1 MVCLKIKK
9 IYKTKM
15 TAFWSL
21 LQKSGPRA
29 NLCSL
34 TMEKME
40 KKKEKKNL
48 KNARGIGGVGSDGA
62 WALNLKYSIDQI

>member
-1 MVCLKIKK
+1 
-9 IYKTKM
+9 M

-21 LQKSGPRA
+21 LHKKGPRA

-62 WALNLKYSIDQI
+62 WALNVPDSPLS